1 MRMTVSMGLCLLLAS
16 CGTAPRMERSVM
28 VWNGSSEAGGAIC
41 KFPTD
46 AMKQM
51 LKDNPQYE
59 MFLKDPTAIV
69 CLKATDKKFNEYGA
83 MTFDDIETIQRYI
96 EKLTN
101 SCRVWK

>member
-1 MRMTVSMGLCLLLAS
+1 MHMTISIGLCLLLVS
-16 CGTAPRMERSVM
+16 CGTAPRMEKSVM
-28 VWNGSSEAGGAIC
+28 VWNGSSEAGGIC

-51 LKDNPQYE
+51 LKDNPQYAI
-59 MFLKDPTAIV
+59 FLKDPNAIV
-69 CLKATDKKFNEYGA
+69 CLKSSDKKFNEYGA

-96 EKLTN
+96 ERLAN